1 MKSRTAKGGS
11 WNKERYSN
19 KPYLCMQ
26 NCQGFE
32 LTWDPSGSPDR
43 LRNPKQIGK
52 YSRKLAKIEPVEVI
66 IFGAFWYH
74 LGGFGCIL
82 AAI

>member
-1 MKSRTAKGGS
+1 
-11 WNKERYSN
+11 
-19 KPYLCMQ
+19 MQ

-52 YSRKLAKIEPVEVI
+52 YSRMLAKIEPVEVI
-66 IFGAFWYH
+66 IFGAFGTTWAA
-74 LGGFGCIL
+74 L